1 MQKFCHKCTSILPE
15 AIGEQIL
22 CLYCGQNHTLY
33 PSGLIVSSFENILHY
48 DPYLSVRGF
57 LILKRNV
64 FSIDE
69 FFRLNKNDFLNF
81 KNCGIKTANELI
93 KFQEALHK
101 KLYTASSIPAIP
113 NVLKYDEDF
122 YEIIMEKIP
131 LKIKNILVR
140 NYLIDS
146 ISKVIDL
153 AYNDCLKLNEN
164 YYIRDEVIRIQD
176 KITQIADV
184 IHSHPELNSLT
195 FKEIAKKNNKINDLI
210 EIGMF
215 VDPDNLL
222 YSLNK
227 WVLSIAKNSARN
239 KDIFMK
245 RLGMSGSP
253 KMTYRKIAEEYNVS
267 KGRIRQIT
275 EKMKFWGLKRFNSIR
290 LDPIIEKAAKI
301 IEINGRQLQIDD
313 LINELLCCNQEEEQL
328 KFATPFLEYLNTFPV
343 WQKMGLSIKGKI
355 VFLDDILPNA

>member
-1 MQKFCHKCTSILPE
+1 M
-15 AIGEQIL
+15 
-22 CLYCGQNHTLY
+22 
-33 PSGLIVSSFENILHY
+33 
-48 DPYLSVRGF
+48 
-57 LILKRNV
+57 
-64 FSIDE
+64 
-69 FFRLNKNDFLNF
+69 
-81 KNCGIKTANELI
+81 
-93 KFQEALHK
+93 
-101 KLYTASSIPAIP
+101 
-113 NVLKYDEDF
+113 
-122 YEIIMEKIP
+122 
-131 LKIKNILVR
+131 
-140 NYLIDS
+140 
-146 ISKVIDL
+146 IDL

-328 KFATPFLEYLNTFPV
+328 KFATPFWN
-343 WQKMGLSIKGKI
+343 I
-355 VFLDDILPNA
+355 